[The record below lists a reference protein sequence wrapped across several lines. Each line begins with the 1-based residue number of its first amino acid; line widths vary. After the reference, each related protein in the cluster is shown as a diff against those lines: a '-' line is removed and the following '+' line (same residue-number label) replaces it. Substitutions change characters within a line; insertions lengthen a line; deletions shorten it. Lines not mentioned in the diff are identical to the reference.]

1 MNHAVRAV
9 AEIFID
15 RPRRAGAVGISVI
28 VEYHHAAGCQA
39 GIDEFAAIENR
50 AFDIDIDMGE
60 PERQAA
66 YLFAGAFG
74 KDALMDEAVRIVGE
88 QALKICQ
95 RVVGE
100 DIEKTGLV
108 FGQRIRHAVKR
119 IEYVKRAP
127 HVVAQDRFRYQFRRA
142 AFVAADFEARARD
155 ITGRDQPQSM
165 YKRLKSTN
173 VPL

>member
-1 MNHAVRAV
+1 MNYAVRAV

-15 RPRRAGAVGISVI
+15 RPRGAGAVGISVI

-50 AFDIDIDMGE
+50 AFDIDINMGE

-88 QALKICQ
+88 QTLNVCQ
-95 RVVGE
+95 QVVGE
-100 DIEKTGLV
+100 DIEKTVLV

-142 AFVAADFEARARD
+142 TFVAADFEARARD
-155 ITGRDQPQSM
+155 ITG
-165 YKRLKSTN
+165 
-173 VPL
+173 